1 MNHILRNTL
10 LFGALMSALATPVLG
25 RHQQIHRSELAA
37 ARAQGATVVEDYGDV
52 LWVQL
57 DGEEAFATYAL
68 DLGLRRFD
76 ALHDSQANRRVYGA
90 GAALRLVQFT
100 APPRQQWLDALQ
112 RQGATPIQYIAPFSY
127 VVWSDAQALSAAAR
141 LTPQLR
147 WSGEFL
153 PEYKQNNA
161 AEGLRRGETEWQ
173 AMLYRGSSIDTA
185 VFSATGA
192 RSNGRSTMDQH
203 FDIVTF
209 EAADAATIQRL
220 AALPGVY
227 SLQPRRRDGGLRAEL
242 ANQITAGN
250 FSAGV
255 PALGYLSWLTGL
267 GLNGNGVVIANV
279 DGGIFDTHPDLI
291 GRMLPCVGDTCGG
304 SATDDHGS
312 HTAAIMAGDGQSAV
326 VDANGYR
333 RGLGMAPGANL
344 VEQVYSP
351 TFTQPGGM
359 LKLMRQSHDNNADL
373 SGNSWGPAGSPVG
386 YDADTRQVDV
396 GVRDTKPDIA
406 GDQPLTYVLS
416 FMNGNGGTSSQGSP
430 DEGKNMITVGS
441 TKAQTSSGAFITAYN
456 DVSANSAHG
465 PALDGRRIPHLVAP
479 GCSVDSAASATG
491 YALMCGTSMASPQV
505 SGAAALFIEHY
516 RHLHAGADP
525 SAALIK
531 AALVA
536 ATQNLVGNTDA
547 DGVTLGNRPDNKQG
561 WGRLRADWML
571 APGVTV
577 LYYDQDTQT
586 FDNTG
591 ESWTLSVSPE
601 DPAKPV
607 QVVLVYTDAPGHGT
621 GGSTPAWNNDLD
633 LRVESGGDIYRGNV
647 FGANGF
653 STTGGSADI
662 RNNIEVV
669 SMDAATAAGGLAIE
683 VVASNLTSNALPNSG
698 DATDQDFALVCVNCL
713 SGPAFGLAAA
723 PAIRDRCGPGDV
735 DWTINVGA
743 LAGYTGNV
751 ALSTDNVPAPAT
763 TLLTPDTIAAPGSA
777 DLTLTTGALADG
789 SYLIDIQGED
799 SSDTKLTRVR
809 LNYNPALAAA
819 PSLSSPADA
828 ATDVALSP
836 LLQWAAAANPASVL
850 RYRVEIDD
858 DADFSS
864 IEYSAETADTSHQVD
879 ADLAAITTYHWRVT
893 AINACGE
900 SPVTARSFTTAE
912 VYCATPAVAIPDG
925 SGNVTSNIV
934 VASGN
939 AIADL
944 DVALVA
950 NHGWVG
956 DLVFT
961 LTKVGSG
968 TTVTL
973 LDRPGVPGSTFGC
986 EGDNINI
993 VLDDEEPT
1001 RTAEGSCSA
1010 STPAYIAGA
1019 SYRPNQALSAFDG
1032 SSFAGTWTLTAR
1044 DAAGQFAGTLQSWC
1058 LQPQLNSAPPVQVF
1072 GNGFE

>member
-1 MNHILRNTL
+1 ML
-10 LFGALMSALATPVLG
+10 LGVLTAAIATPALA
-25 RHQQIHRSELAA
+25 RHQQIHRSELAT

-52 LWVQL
+52 LWVQFE
-57 DGEEAFATYAL
+57 GAESFSTYAL
-68 DLGLRRFD
+68 DLGQRRFD
-76 ALHDSQANRRVYGA
+76 ALQDSQANRRVYGTR
-90 GAALRLVQFT
+90 AALRLVQFT
-100 APPRQQWLDALQ
+100 APPRQAWLDTLQ
-112 RQGATPIQYIAPFSY
+112 RQGATPVQYIAPFSY
-127 VVWSDAQALSAAAR
+127 VVWSDALALSAAAR

-173 AMLYRGSSIDTA
+173 AMLYRGADISP
-185 VFSATGA
+185 ATFAANGA
-192 RSNGRSTMDQH
+192 RSSGRSTMDQY
-203 FDIVTF
+203 FDIVAF
-209 EAADAATIQRL
+209 ETADAATLQRL

-250 FSAGV
+250 FNAGV
-255 PALGYLSWLTGL
+255 PALGYLSWLSGL
-267 GLNGNGVVIANV
+267 GLNGSGVVIANV

-304 SATDDHGS
+304 SATDDHGT
-312 HTAAIMAGDGQSAV
+312 HTAAIMAGDGLSAV

-344 VEQVYSP
+344 VEQVYNP

-386 YDADTRQVDV
+386 YDLDTRQVDV

-441 TKAQTSSGAFITAYN
+441 TKAQTGSGAFITAYN
-456 DVSANSAHG
+456 DISDNSAHG

-491 YALMCGTSMASPQV
+491 YGLMCGTSMASPQV
-505 SGAAALFIEHY
+505 SGAAAVFIEHY
-516 RHLHAGADP
+516 RDLHAGADP

-561 WGRLRADWML
+561 WGRLRADRML
-571 APGVTV
+571 SPGVAV
-577 LYYDQDTQT
+577 LYYDQDTET

-591 ESWTLSVSPE
+591 ESWILNVSPE
-601 DPAKPV
+601 DPAEPV

-653 STTGGSADI
+653 SITGGSADS
-662 RNNIEVV
+662 RNNIEVI

-683 VVASNLTSNALPNSG
+683 VVASNVNSNALPNSG
-698 DATDQDFALVCVNCL
+698 DATDQDFALVCVNC
-713 SGPAFGLAAA
+713 SAGPAFGMAAA

-735 DWTINVGA
+735 NWTINVGA
-743 LAGYTGNV
+743 FAGYTGNV
-751 ALSTDNVPAPAT
+751 ALSTANVPAPAT
-763 TLLTPDTIAAPGSA
+763 TLFTPGTIAAPGSSS
-777 DLTLTTGALADG
+777 LTLSTGALADG
-789 SYLIDIQGED
+789 SYLIDVQGED

-809 LNYNPALAAA
+809 LNYNAALTAAA
-819 PSLSSPADA
+819 SLSSPANA
-828 ATDVALSP
+828 ATNVALRP
-836 LLQWAAAANPASVL
+836 LLQWVAAANPASVL
-850 RYRVEIDD
+850 RYRVDIDNN
-858 DADFSS
+858 ADFSS
-864 IEYSAETADTSHQVD
+864 IEYSAQTTDTSHQVD
-879 ADLAAITTYHWRVT
+879 ANLPPITAFHWRVT

-900 SPVTARSFTTAE
+900 GPIAERSFTTAE
-912 VYCATPAVAIPDG
+912 LYCATPAVTIPDG
-925 SGNVTSNIV
+925 SGSVTSNIV
-934 VASGN
+934 VPSGN
-939 AIADL
+939 AIDDL

-950 NHGWVG
+950 SHSWVG

-961 LTKVGSG
+961 LTRVGSG

-973 LDRPGVPGSTFGC
+973 FDRPGVPGSTFGC
-986 EGDNINI
+986 EGNDINI

-1001 RTAEGSCSA
+1001 RTAEGNCGVG
-1010 STPAYIAGA
+1010 TPAYIAGA

-1032 SSFAGTWTLTAR
+1032 GSFAGTWTLTAR
-1044 DAAGQFAGTLQSWC
+1044 DVAGEFAGTLQSWC
-1058 LQPQLNSAPPVQVF
+1058 LQPQLNSAPPMQVF